1 MSEIIDPKKIID
13 FIKDYYSILG
23 ITKQD
28 LPTSKT
34 RQNKIEIAK
43 VIETAYRKMAR
54 KCHPDF
60 GGSKE
65 QFLDLVRARRI
76 LEDPV
81 LRKIY
86 DQGYFEETF
95 SSLDNNDFS
104 VDWDKIG
111 TYRKGTPE
119 DTLGFNIF
127 IKLSNIKEKL
137 GLIPAFFPSNEQHNY
152 EWDWVISET
161 NDKLALS
168 LVNDENEVLRLT
180 SKEFIDESLPF
191 KIYLCI
197 PQKHL
202 NLVRKTNSKI
212 ELDGKTLTHGEISLA
227 NYNDINLIETTNLKS
242 LLKYLDEKLLNDLE
256 SFRKGELLPN
266 FDKASTK
273 WMDTK
278 NVIQFDK
285 DKLNSILNMRSFEI
299 VNDKDADKFLDNLK
313 ESQENN
319 IEANKPELPL

>member
-13 FIKDYYSILG
+13 FNKDYYSILG

-28 LPTSKT
+28 LPNNKT
-34 RQNKIEIAK
+34 RQNKIETAK

-54 KCHPDF
+54 KSHPDF

-76 LEDPV
+76 LEDPI
-81 LRKIY
+81 LKKIY

-95 SSLDNNDFS
+95 TSLDHNEFS

-127 IKLSNIKEKL
+127 IKLSQVKENL
-137 GLIPAFFPSNEQHNY
+137 GLIPAFFPTNEQHNY
-152 EWDWVISET
+152 EWDWVIKGT

-180 SKEFIDESLPF
+180 SSEFIDESLPF

-197 PQKHL
+197 PQRNL
-202 NLVRKTNSKI
+202 NLVRKANSRI
-212 ELDGKTLTHGEISLA
+212 EKNGKTFTLGEISLA
-227 NYNDINLIETTNLKS
+227 NYNDINLFETTDSKS
-242 LLKYLDEKLLNDLE
+242 IFKYLDENLFNDLE
-256 SFRKGELLPN
+256 AYRKGELLPN
-266 FDKASTK
+266 LDKTSTK

-278 NVIQFDK
+278 NVIQYDK
-285 DKLNSILNMRSFEI
+285 NKLSSILNMRTFEI
-299 VNDKDADKFLDNLK
+299 INDDNADKFLDKLD
-313 ESQENN
+313 ESQESK
-319 IEANKPELPL
+319 IVTDKPELPI